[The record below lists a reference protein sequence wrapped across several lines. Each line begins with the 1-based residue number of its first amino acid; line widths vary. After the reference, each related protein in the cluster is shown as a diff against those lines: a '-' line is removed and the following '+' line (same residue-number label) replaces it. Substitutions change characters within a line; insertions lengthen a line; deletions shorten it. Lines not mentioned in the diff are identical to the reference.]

1 MMADK
6 RMISLQ
12 ILNSAKFLK
21 MPISAQALYAH
32 LVVRA
37 DDDGV
42 VESYGVLRLVGA
54 NEDDLKILAAKGYVV
69 ILNEDYVT
77 YINNW
82 TDFNILRSDR
92 SKDSIYQQLLVS
104 VLPDVPVLVKKERSD
119 RSMKNKINGTSHGL
133 PMDGIGQVRLGQV
146 RLRQQ
151 QDSIVV
157 AIDQIGNVDTETDN
171 GEKINHQ
178 KNLLLLLSKI
188 GCKDQ
193 QALDL
198 IRAYGIETV
207 QVQLKVL
214 AHQDNIR
221 NPVGWLLAALR
232 DGYVDSMTAVETE
245 KMQRKI
251 ENERLRQSQLAAVES
266 AADVPMVNNFLDEYQ
281 KYKKLGG

>member
-1 MMADK
+1 MADK

-21 MPISAQALYAH
+21 MPISAQALYTH

-119 RSMKNKINGTSHGL
+119 RPMKNKINGTSHGL

-157 AIDQIGNVDTETDN
+157 AIDKIGNVDTETDN
-171 GEKINHQ
+171 GKEINHQ
-178 KNLLLLLSKI
+178 KILLLLLSKI

-198 IRAYGIETV
+198 IRDYGIETV
-207 QVQLKVL
+207 QTQLKVL

-232 DGYVDSMTAVETE
+232 DGYVDSMTVIETE
-245 KMQRKI
+245 KMQKKI